1 VFGIGENVLKIM
13 NSKPTYPLKKS
24 ITRDYNIALAE
35 KGIDGAFVRLSTLV
49 SDSLHYFLSEDEMN
63 ELGLQLLYAAK
74 TPNHTSD
81 ALEVLKL
88 NILLF
93 PLSFNTYDSYG
104 EALAFTG
111 KKEEAVV
118 MYKRSIKLNP
128 QNIGGQQALKRLL
141 K

>member
-1 VFGIGENVLKIM
+1 M

-24 ITRDYNIALAE
+24 ITRDYVIALTE
-35 KGIDGAFVRLSTLV
+35 KGIDAAFVRLSTLA
-49 SDSLHYFLSEDEMN
+49 SDSLHYLLSEDEMN
-63 ELGLQLLYAAK
+63 ELGLQLLYAGK

-93 PLSFNTYDSYG
+93 PVSFNTYDSYG

-118 MYKRSIKLNP
+118 MYKKSIKLNP
-128 QNIGGQQALKRLL
+128 QNRGGQQALERLL